1 MGARRGIAGAWWFV
15 LVGCGEPD
23 ASGGGSSGSSGDSS
37 SGDGTT
43 TASTTATVTTADPTA
58 STSASTTTTTADPD
72 TGDASTSDAETGSPG
87 DCSMSLP
94 AGDHERMLEHDG
106 AVRRYVLHVPEGL
119 DPTSPAPLLVNMHG
133 LTSNPEQQ
141 IPWSNMN
148 ASADP
153 RGYVGVYP
161 AGISNSWNAGTCC
174 GGAQSTGVDDIGF
187 LRAMVADIESA
198 ICIDPRRVY
207 ATGMSNGGHM
217 SYALSCEAAD
227 LFAAV
232 APVAGANRWPD
243 CAPSRPIPT
252 FAFHGVQ
259 DLIVPYA
266 DDVAS
271 IDARVAANGC
281 DPEPVQED
289 FEGGNCRTWSGCDA
303 DATVGLCTLD
313 PMGHCWP
320 GGSEALCFEVI
331 LGAYSDAMDANA
343 AILDFFDQHL
353 LPE

>member
-1 MGARRGIAGAWWFV
+1 MAAWWV
-15 LVGCGEPD
+15 VVGCGAADPSGGESSD
-23 ASGGGSSGSSGDSS
+23 ASSSSS
-37 SGDGTT
+37 SGDPTTT
-43 TASTTATVTTADPTA
+43 TASTTTTISDPTA
-58 STSASTTTTTADPD
+58 STASSTTTGDPD
-72 TGDASTSDAETGSPG
+72 TGEVSSSDAETGAPV
-87 DCSMSLP
+87 DCVMSLP
-94 AGDHERMLEHDG
+94 AGDHERMIDHDG
-106 AVRRYVLHVPEGL
+106 VARRYILHVPEGL
-119 DPTSPAPLLVNMHG
+119 DPTTPAPLLVNMHG

-141 IPWSNMN
+141 IQWSNMN

-161 AGISNSWNAGTCC
+161 AGLSSSWNAGTCC
-174 GGAQSTGVDDIGF
+174 GGAQSSGADDLGF
-187 LRAMVADIESA
+187 VRAMVADVEAA
-198 ICIDPRRVY
+198 ICIDPRRIY

-281 DPEPVQED
+281 DPQPVQED
-289 FEGGNCRTWSGCDA
+289 FEGGNCRTWSGCDG

-320 GGSEALCFEVI
+320 GGSETLCFEVI

-343 AILDFFDQHL
+343 AMLDFFDQHL
-353 LPE
+353 LP

>member
-1 MGARRGIAGAWWFV
+1 M
-15 LVGCGEPD
+15 
-23 ASGGGSSGSSGDSS
+23 
-37 SGDGTT
+37 
-43 TASTTATVTTADPTA
+43 DPTA
-58 STSASTTTTTADPD
+58 STSANTTTSTTADPD
-72 TGDASTSDAETGSPG
+72 TGEVTSSDAETGSPLG
-87 DCSMSLP
+87 CEASLP
-94 AGDHERMLEHDG
+94 AGDHERMIDYDG
-106 AVRRYVLHVPEGL
+106 ALRRYVLHVPDGL
-119 DPTSPAPLLVNMHG
+119 DATAAAPLIVNMHG
-133 LTSNPEQQ
+133 LLSNPEQQ
-141 IPWSNMN
+141 IPWSDMN

-153 RGYVGVYP
+153 RGYVGAYP
-161 AGISNSWNAGTCC
+161 AGLSNSWNAGTCC
-174 GGAQSTGVDDIGF
+174 GTAQSSGVDDIGF
-187 LRAMVADIESA
+187 IRAVVADIESA

-232 APVAGANRWPD
+232 APVAGANRWTS
-243 CAPSRPIPT
+243 CAPSRPVPT

-259 DLIVPYA
+259 DLIVPYV

-271 IDARVAANGC
+271 VAERVAANGC

-289 FEGGNCRTWSGCDA
+289 FAGGNCRTWSGCDG

-320 GGSEALCFEVI
+320 GGSEALCFEAI

-353 LPE
+353 LSE